1 MRVTYWSYYS
11 VTALLLVA
19 LQGQNVTGQ
28 GPRTPWTLAA
38 VPEGTRLLT
47 TDRADCELR
56 FAVTPAGELHRSRD
70 GGVHWSR
77 EGRLPTSLGASDVAF
92 LLPHP
97 YASEQYFLATRAGD
111 LYRGEGDDL
120 VWKQLSQRVTPD
132 ANASALAFDEREAN
146 HLWLAAGAI
155 YESRDGGER
164 WSVALERPGEA
175 FQTLYRTS
183 GALWVASLEGLF
195 LYEPEELR
203 LTPRARWSAPV
214 LRLVEDEQQNLTAY
228 LWYRDQDG
236 HAAYRSSDHGSTWT
250 PYGGWEG
257 QEVLAVVGRLP
268 LVATEAG
275 VFLAGGAGQPWQRLS
290 DALVTEAEL
299 DAFACGHLAEL
310 QAQRR
315 TLAANEGCTY
325 AISPT
330 RLKFSEKGES
340 ASFRGNVNRGY
351 CTWSVSSLPSW
362 VKASTTRG
370 QGDFTV
376 TLRADANPS
385 TSPRTD
391 VISVTGGKVTLEQ
404 AGTPCQVAFADPWA
418 EFPST
423 EGEYRLR
430 VTASPANCSWTVS
443 GATSWLTFKGAVSGT
458 SNGSVTVVLAANT
471 AGTRRQIL
479 QVGSDKLEVT
489 QRDGYNHGAGPG
501 TGTTNPVPPVVPTN
515 PCSTLSWTLAPTTI
529 SAASTAAVA
538 TVRAASNC
546 SWSVTIASAGNWAT
560 ASKTNGAGDA
570 TVNISAAA
578 NSGALARQAII
589 TIGGKAATL
598 TQSAPTDPCASLTAS
613 ESPTQFPATMATG
626 TLAVQAPAVC
636 TWTAT
641 STASWVT
648 LSAPTTRAGAAT
660 VGFTVQANETTAERR
675 AELAVSGRRFT
686 VVQAG
691 RAPCSISVSATGSTE
706 LGNRDS
712 YFDVFVTANRPDC
725 AWTVGATQ
733 TTVSPSTWIRA
744 NVPGGSG
751 SGVVRYSFSAQPL
764 QWRTA
769 VVRVAGVAINVLQ
782 RNSIVTGCSDYW
794 QALGT
799 VSPVPATGG
808 TITVDV
814 QARVNCGWSIAPD
827 ELAGGMFKLVG
838 LNSGY
843 GPGQVTY
850 EVTPNAGTQRT
861 GTIRGSLN
869 YNAKTVVT
877 QRGR

>member
-1 MRVTYWSYYS
+1 MRVTYWRYYS
-11 VTALLLVA
+11 IAVLLLVA
-19 LQGQNVTGQ
+19 LQGQDATGQ
-28 GPRTPWTLAA
+28 SPRARWPEAA
-38 VPEGTRLLT
+38 VPEGTELLT

-56 FAVTPAGELHRSRD
+56 LAVSPAGDLHRSRD
-70 GGVHWSR
+70 GGGHWSHD
-77 EGRLPTSLGASDVAF
+77 GRLPVSLTASDVAF

-97 YASEQYFLATRAGD
+97 YASDQYFLATRAGD
-111 LYRGEGDDL
+111 LYRSEGDNF
-120 VWKQLSQRVTPD
+120 VWKKLPQRVTPD
-132 ANASALAFDEREAN
+132 GAASAIAFDEQDAN

-164 WSVALERPGEA
+164 WSVAMERPAEA
-175 FQTLYRTS
+175 FQTLHRSS
-183 GALWVASLEGLF
+183 GALWAASLEGLF
-195 LYEPEELR
+195 LYEPELLR

-214 LRLVEDEQQNLTAY
+214 LRVVEDEQQNLTAY

-236 HAAYRSSDHGSTWT
+236 HAAYRSSDRGSTWT
-250 PYGGWEG
+250 PSGGWEG
-257 QEVLAVVGRLP
+257 QELLAVSGRLP
-268 LVATEAG
+268 LVATDAG
-275 VFLAGGAGQPWQRLS
+275 VFLAGATGQPWQRLTKAAAS
-290 DALVTEAEL
+290 EAEL
-299 DAFACGHLAEL
+299 DAFARVQLAEL
-310 QAQRR
+310 HAQRR

-423 EGEYRLR
+423 AGEYRLR

-443 GATSWLTFKGAVSGT
+443 GATSWLSFKGAVSGT
-458 SNGSVTVVLAANT
+458 SNGSVTVALAQNT

-501 TGTTNPVPPVVPTN
+501 TGAPNPVPPVVPTD
-515 PCSTLSWTLAPTTI
+515 PCSTLTWTLAPTTI
-529 SAASTAAVA
+529 PAASASALA

-546 SWSVTIASAGNWAT
+546 SWTVTITSAGNWAT
-560 ASKTNGAGDA
+560 ASKTSGAGDA
-570 TVNISAAA
+570 AVNISATTNAA
-578 NSGALARQAII
+578 AGARQATIS
-589 TIGGKAATL
+589 IGGKTATL
-598 TQSAPTDPCASLTAS
+598 TQSAPSDPCSTLTAS
-613 ESPTQFPATMATG
+613 ASPTQFAATMATG
-626 TLAVQAPAVC
+626 TLAVQAPAAC
-636 TWTAT
+636 TWTAA
-641 STASWVT
+641 STASWIS
-648 LSAPTTRAGAAT
+648 LSAPTTRAGTAT
-660 VGFTVQANETTAERR
+660 VGFALQANETTVERR
-675 AELAVSGRRFT
+675 AELVVNGRRFSL
-686 VVQAG
+686 VQAG
-691 RAPCSISVSATGSTE
+691 QAPCHITVSATGSTE

-712 YFDVFVTANRPDC
+712 YFDVFVTATRPDC

-733 TTVSPSTWIRA
+733 TTVSPSNWIRA
-744 NVPGGSG
+744 NVPGGRG
-751 SGVVRYSFSAQPL
+751 SGVVRYSFSTQPL

-769 VVRVAGVAINVLQ
+769 VVRVADVAINVLQ
-782 RNSIVTGCSDYW
+782 RNSIVTGCSDDW

-799 VSPVPATGG
+799 VLPVPAAGG

-838 LNSGY
+838 LNAGY
-843 GPGQVTY
+843 GPGKVTF
-850 EVTPNAGTQRT
+850 EVTPNTGVQRT

-869 YNAKTVVT
+869 YNARTVVT